1 MPLLHLDQISLAY
14 GMKPLLDNVSV
25 VIERGE
31 KVALVGRNGEGKST
45 LLRLLSKQA
54 EPDSG
59 EIRGLD
65 AINVGVLDQDLPA
78 RTDTTVFE
86 LVAGGLAEAGELIT
100 QFHELSHSE
109 LDEKGLEALSIVQSR
124 MEALNAW
131 QLETKVEAIINQLGL
146 KPEVTLKSLSG
157 GWRRRA
163 LLGRA
168 LVSDPDLLLLD
179 EPTNHLDIPA
189 IEWLEGFIRNFRGA
203 VIVVTHDR
211 RFLANIVNRVLE
223 LDRGNIYSV
232 SASYPEYL
240 NQREKRLQDEA
251 TEQALFDKR
260 LAEEEVWIRQGI
272 KARRTRNEGRVRA
285 LKALRVER
293 SQRREQQGKAQIE
306 LENAEKSGK
315 LVIEAEGVTYSYQA
329 SNTDTPV
336 VKNLKLQIQ
345 RGDRIGIV
353 GSNGCGKSTLLKLLL
368 GDLQPD
374 SGKIRHGTK
383 LQIAYF
389 DQLRNQLDPKKTV
402 IDNVSGGQD
411 FIEING
417 KRKHIIGYLG
427 DFLFPP
433 ARARTPLSA
442 LSGGE
447 RNRVLLAKLFTQPAN
462 LLVMDEPTNDLDVET
477 LEMLEELLTEY
488 KGTLLLVSHDRE
500 FLDQVVTSTLA
511 YEGQGR
517 FKEYVGG
524 YTDWVR
530 QGKGFTAAN
539 SGLESLA
546 DDLAPADQNQADT
559 APTNS
564 DQAASQPSPQ
574 VTSKPEPKKKLSYK
588 LERELQQLPQQIE
601 SLESSITAMQ
611 LAMAEPGFFS
621 RDQSEIHKHTEKL
634 SKLEEEL
641 TSAMDRWLELESM

>member
-14 GMKPLLDNVSV
+14 GMNPLLDNVSV

-65 AINVGVLDQDLPA
+65 AINVGVLDQDLPE

-100 QFHELSHSE
+100 RFHELSHSE
-109 LDEKGLEALSIVQSR
+109 LDEKGLEALSVVQSR

-131 QLETKVEAIINQLGL
+131 QLETKVEAIITQLGL

-211 RFLANIVNRVLE
+211 RFLANVVNRVLE

-240 NQREKRLQDEA
+240 EQREKRLQDEA

-293 SQRREQQGKAQIE
+293 SQRREQLGKANIE
-306 LENAEKSGK
+306 LENADKSGK
-315 LVIEAEGVTYSYQA
+315 LVIEAEGVTYSYNA
-329 SNTDTPV
+329 SSTDTPV

-368 GDLQPD
+368 GDLTPD
-374 SGKIRHGTK
+374 AGKIRHGTK

-530 QGKGFTAAN
+530 QGHGFTAAN

-546 DDLAPADQNQADT
+546 DDTSAADNTQADSVP
-559 APTNS
+559 AKS
-564 DQAASQPSPQ
+564 AAASPASAQ
-574 VTSKPEPKKKLSYK
+574 KPEPKKKLSYK
-588 LERELQQLPQQIE
+588 LERELQQLPVQIE
-601 SLESSITAMQ
+601 TLETSITAMQ
-611 LAMAEPGFFS
+611 LAMAEPGFFA
-621 RDQSEIHKHTEKL
+621 RQQNEINKDTDKL
-634 SKLEEEL
+634 ARLEAEL
-641 TSAMDRWLELESM
+641 ASAMERWLELESM